1 MARLGVDN
9 EGDFATTMDFREA
22 LGMYIFLR
30 ASEGDLPAGAARLYE
45 SLRSYLYGRLS
56 IEEMEK
62 PEELL
67 YRIEHPART
76 ER

>member
-1 MARLGVDN
+1 MD
-9 EGDFATTMDFREA
+9 ETGDFSATMDFREA

-30 ASEGDLPAGAARLYE
+30 GREDELPPAAERLFEG
-45 SLRSYLYGRLS
+45 LRSYLYGRLS
-56 IEEMEK
+56 IEEMER

-67 YRIEHPART
+67 RRM